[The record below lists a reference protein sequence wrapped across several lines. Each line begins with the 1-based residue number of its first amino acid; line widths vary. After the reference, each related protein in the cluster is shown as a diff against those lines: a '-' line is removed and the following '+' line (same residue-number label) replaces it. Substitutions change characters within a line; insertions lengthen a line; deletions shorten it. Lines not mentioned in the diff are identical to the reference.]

1 MARPRSEDKR
11 NAILTAATEVFADR
25 GLGAATSAISSAAG
39 IAEGTLFTYFKTKD
53 DLVNV
58 LYRELKLEAGDAVM
72 AGYPRRKS
80 VKERLRHLWNAHLT
94 WGLANPKALQTLK
107 QMEVW
112 SGLSAESRVAG
123 AAPFAEAN
131 AMAETDEGIRLLR
144 PHLSVEMIAA
154 VMKALAE
161 VTMEFM
167 RQAPRKADR
176 YRELGFDMLWAAIT
190 KD

>member
-25 GLGAATSAISSAAG
+25 GLGAATSAISAAAG

-53 DLVNV
+53 ELVNA
-58 LYRELKLEAGDAVM
+58 LYRELKLEAGDAIM

-80 VKERLRHLWNAHLT
+80 IKERLRHVWNAQVA
-94 WGLANPKALQTLK
+94 WGLEHPKAFQTLR

-112 SGLSAESRVAG
+112 SGLTPAARAAG
-123 AAPFAEAN
+123 AAPFAEVQ
-131 AMAETDEGIRLLR
+131 AMAETDEGIRLIR
-144 PHLSVEMIAA
+144 PHLSVEVISAT
-154 VMKALAE
+154 MKALAE
-161 VTMEFM
+161 TTMEFI

-176 YRELGFDMLWAAIT
+176 HRETGFDMLWAAIT